1 MSVFDLHDRVE
12 QHGRLL
18 LASGSPRRI
27 ELLRDAGFNPVVAPQ
42 DIDETPK
49 PGERAEALVER
60 LSYRK
65 CLSARADAQPGD
77 VIIAADTTVAL
88 DGVELGKP
96 ASADEARAML
106 AKLSGRTHAVATGV
120 TIAVGVGDMGS
131 DFALRSFVETA
142 EVEFYELSD
151 ADIDA
156 YIATGE
162 PMDKAGAYGI
172 QGKGRLLVKRIDGDY
187 YTIVGLPV
195 ARTLQTLDSM
205 L

>member
-1 MSVFDLHDRVE
+1 MSVFDLHERVE

-18 LASGSPRRI
+18 LASGSPRRV

-77 VIIAADTTVAL
+77 AIIAADTTVAL

-96 ASADEARAML
+96 ATADEARAML
-106 AKLSGRTHAVATGV
+106 STLSGRTHTVATGV
-120 TIAVGVGDMGS
+120 TIAVGVGDAGS

-142 EVEFYELSD
+142 EVEFYELSG

-172 QGKGRLLVKRIDGDY
+172 QGKGRLLVKRINGDY

>member
-1 MSVFDLHDRVE
+1 MSVFDLHERVE
-12 QHGRLL
+12 AKGRLL

-27 ELLRDAGFNPVVAPQ
+27 ELLQEAGFSPVVAPQ
-42 DIDETPK
+42 DIDETSK
-49 PGERAEALVER
+49 EGECAETLVER

-65 CLSARADAQPGD
+65 CLSARAEAQPGD
-77 VIIAADTTVAL
+77 VIIAADTTVAI

-106 AKLSGRTHAVATGV
+106 AKLSGRTHTVATGV

-131 DFALRSFVETA
+131 DFNMRSFVETA
-142 EVEFYELSD
+142 EVEFYELSSS
-151 ADIDA
+151 DIDA

-187 YTIVGLPV
+187 YTIVGLPI
-195 ARTLQTLDSM
+195 ARTLKVLDEM
-205 L
+205 M